1 MKKKFVN
8 EIIRKSNKLFKDLNT
23 KKEFDAF

>member
-8 EIIRKSNKLFKDLNT
+8 EIIRKSNKLFKDLNA